1 MPLLDSPF
9 ETLVLPVLALVIAA
23 LAWHAWQVKRDSPR
37 WPSVQGE
44 IRQSRAVARNETGD
58 SQGHLGHHWAAEVE
72 YHYVVE
78 GVAYT
83 GRRIRA
89 FGPNHFDEA
98 SAQAELAPFP
108 VGAKVPVYYQ
118 PDHPGTS
125 VLVPG

>member
-1 MPLLDSPF
+1 MNLLDTPLESI
-9 ETLVLPVLALVIAA
+9 VLPLVGLLLVG

-44 IRQSRAVARNETGD
+44 IVVSRAVARNETGD
-58 SQGHLGHHWAAEVE
+58 RQGHLSHHWQAEVE
-72 YHYVVE
+72 YRYVVD
-78 GVAYT
+78 GVGYT

-108 VGAKVPVYYQ
+108 AGAKVPVYYQ
-118 PDHPGTS
+118 PGHPGTS
-125 VLVPG
+125 VLIPG